1 MLIPIT
7 PTISFDPAEIE
18 ESFIRS
24 SGPGGQNVN
33 KVSTAVQVRLDLRRS
48 ASLPAWLRARA
59 EALGGK
65 RVSSEGVLVIT
76 AARFRSQDRNRED
89 AVDRIVEFL
98 QEAADRPARRVKTR
112 PTLGSQKRRV
122 EGKVQR
128 GETKQMRR
136 APGRED

>member
-128 GETKQMRR
+128 GETKRLRQTPDR
-136 APGRED
+136 D